1 MMKDRRWTVCRGDA
15 KQSVIPR
22 HLSSRRKTPDVCRM
36 CAACSTAALQH
47 CSTAAPCPDHNSPP
61 LHCRAGWCWCWLTG
75 EFRVKMA
82 ENVQL
87 IPASLDLNLWTHIP
101 YT

>member
-36 CAACSTAALQH
+36 CAACSTAALQRRVPTITHHH
-47 CSTAAPCPDHNSPP
+47 CTAG
-61 LHCRAGWCWCWLTG
+61 LAGAGWCWLTG

-87 IPASLDLNLWTHIP
+87 IPASLDLDLWSHSP

>member
-36 CAACSTAALQH
+36 CAACSTAALQ
-47 CSTAAPCPDHNSPP
+47 PCTDHNSPP
-61 LHCRAGWCWCWLTG
+61 LQGRAGWCWLTG

-87 IPASLDLNLWTHIP
+87 IPASLDLDLWTHSP